1 MTDRGAGQGPLG
13 RVVLAIS
20 AYRSDDAVI
29 GLLRGVFVSGAEPF
43 GVVIVVDS
51 LSSGR
56 IADEIK
62 RQGWPV
68 WFENAETNL
77 GAAGNHARR
86 MAMAATCDAE
96 WCYTVNHDGEVD
108 PVAVNR
114 LLETARGQDRVGA
127 VYPSRWYPN
136 RGGTWD
142 TGQRSL
148 VPMPL
153 RGRREPPGR
162 DGEEL
167 TWSSSNGALYSLAPV
182 RTGLTVWADLWHG
195 WEDMGYGW
203 LLHRHG
209 WRQLQSRDA
218 IFNDTMEYRAVRLL
232 GRVIYITDKPAWY
245 AYYHLRNLILV
256 TRRNRRGVLGYL
268 YVLTRA
274 AQEVLITVLWRSEC
288 RTRLRLLWTGA
299 RDGLAGRADKGPV
312 P

>member
-1 MTDRGAGQGPLG
+1 MTGRGASESPLG

-20 AYRSDDAVI
+20 AYRSDEAVI
-29 GLLRGVFVSGAEPF
+29 ALLRGVFDSGAAPF
-43 GVVIVVDS
+43 GAVIVVDS
-51 LSSGR
+51 LSTGR
-56 IADEIK
+56 IAGEIG

-68 WFENAETNL
+68 QFENAETNL
-77 GAAGNHARR
+77 GSAGNLARR
-86 MAMAATCDAE
+86 LALAAACDTD

-108 PVAVNR
+108 PAAVGR

-127 VYPSRWYPN
+127 VYPSRCYPN

-142 TGQRSL
+142 AGQRSL
-148 VPMPL
+148 APVPM
-153 RGRREPPGR
+153 RGLREPPDR

-218 IFNDTMEYRAVRLL
+218 IFNDTMEYRAIRLP
-232 GRVIYITDKPAWY
+232 GRVIHITDKPAWY
-245 AYYHLRNLILV
+245 SYYHLRNLILV
-256 TRRNRRGVLGYL
+256 TRRNRRGALGYL
-268 YVLTRA
+268 YILMRA
-274 AQEVLITVLWRSEC
+274 AQEVLITVLWRGER
-288 RTRLRLLWTGA
+288 RTRLRLLWAGA
-299 RDGLAGRADKGPV
+299 RDGFAGRAGKGPV

>member
-1 MTDRGAGQGPLG
+1 MTGRGASESPLG

-20 AYRSDDAVI
+20 AYRSDEAVI
-29 GLLRGVFVSGAEPF
+29 ALLRGVFECGTAPF
-43 GVVIVVDS
+43 GAVIVVDS

-56 IADEIK
+56 IAGEIG
-62 RQGWPV
+62 RRGWPV
-68 WFENAETNL
+68 RFENAETNL
-77 GAAGNHARR
+77 GSAGNLARR
-86 MAMAATCDAE
+86 LALAAACDTD

-108 PVAVNR
+108 PAAVGR

-127 VYPSRWYPN
+127 VYPSRCYPN

-142 TGQRSL
+142 AGQRSL
-148 VPMPL
+148 APVPM
-153 RGRREPPGR
+153 RGLREPPDR

-232 GRVIYITDKPAWY
+232 GRVIHITDKPAWY

-256 TRRNRRGVLGYL
+256 TRRNRRGALGYL
-268 YVLTRA
+268 YILRRA
-274 AQEVLITVLWRSEC
+274 AQEVRITVLWRGER
-288 RTRLRLLWTGA
+288 RTRLRLLWAGA
-299 RDGLAGRADKGPV
+299 RDGFAGRAGKGPV